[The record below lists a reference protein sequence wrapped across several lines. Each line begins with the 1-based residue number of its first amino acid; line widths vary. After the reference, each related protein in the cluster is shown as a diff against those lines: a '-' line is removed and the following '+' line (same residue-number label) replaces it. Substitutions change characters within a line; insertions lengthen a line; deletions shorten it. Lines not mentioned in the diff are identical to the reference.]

1 MSKPRTIG
9 AGRASMM
16 LAALMV
22 GLAASATA
30 FGQALVAD
38 PAHTITN
45 KFAWIAQYQQKYDQL
60 RRQIQQY
67 EAQIRDLEQ
76 KYVRGQAFKGGAGH
90 RETLA
95 ARGLNDFVVE
105 RCGNAS
111 DLPKAPKRIAEI
123 SQRQHHNCIAIVQT
137 ENTRYNV
144 MVKVLAR
151 LADRDREM
159 DEIRRQ
165 AEEVPEDQPGA
176 LDRVD
181 NNIAQFEAR
190 LASDVQNAG
199 TLLGAYDAALQALHT
214 EQVWLGQAAFSDDA
228 ARKGGISGLLDTAV
242 QTGVLK
248 AALGAARSRNR

>member
-1 MSKPRTIG
+1 MSKERMRRQVRLSTR
-9 AGRASMM
+9 AGV
-16 LAALMV
+16 LAMGITVSSL
-22 GLAASATA
+22 S
-30 FGQALVAD
+30 FGQAVVTD

-67 EAQIRDLEQ
+67 ETQLRELEQ
-76 KYVRGQAFKGGAGH
+76 KYVRGQAFKGGAGY

-95 ARGLNDFVVE
+95 ERGLNDFVDE
-105 RCGNAS
+105 RCGSVAS
-111 DLPKAPKRIAEI
+111 LPRAPARIAEI
-123 SQRQHHNCIAIVQT
+123 SRRQLQNCMAIVQT

-144 MVKVLAR
+144 MVKILNR
-151 LADRDREM
+151 LSERDREM

-165 AEEVPEDQPGA
+165 AENVPEDQPGA

-181 NNIAQFEAR
+181 NNIAQLEAR
-190 LASDVQNAG
+190 LTTDVQNAS

-228 ARKGGISGLLDTAV
+228 ARKGGIAGLMDTAV
-242 QTGVLK
+242 QYGTLK
-248 AALGAARSRNR
+248 AALGVARRRDR

>member
-1 MSKPRTIG
+1 GHSIACSVRNQGGIEMSK
-9 AGRASMM
+9 AGIKGRGGVPAR

-22 GLAASATA
+22 GLMVSVTAS
-30 FGQALVAD
+30 GAD
-38 PAHTITN
+38 VVTDPIHTITN

-67 EAQIRDLEQ
+67 ETQVRDLEQ

-105 RCGNAS
+105 RCGNGSA
-111 DLPKAPKRIAEI
+111 LPKAPQRIAEI
-123 SQRQHHNCIAIVQT
+123 SQRQHYNCIAIVQT

-165 AEEVPEDQPGA
+165 AENVPEDQPGA

-199 TLLGAYDAALQALHT
+199 TLLGAYDAALQSLHT
-214 EQVWLGQAAFSDDA
+214 EQVWLGQAAFS
-228 ARKGGISGLLDTAV
+228 
-242 QTGVLK
+242 
-248 AALGAARSRNR
+248 

>member
-1 MSKPRTIG
+1 MNKARMACGGRVAMTLG
-9 AGRASMM
+9 VFMAG
-16 LAALMV
+16 LT
-22 GLAASATA
+22 ASAAA
-30 FGQALVAD
+30 FGVDVVTD
-38 PAHTITN
+38 PMHTITN
-45 KFAWIAQYQQKYDQL
+45 KIAWIAQYQQKYDEL

-67 EAQIRDLEQ
+67 ETQIRDLEQ

-90 RETLA
+90 RETLTE
-95 ARGLNDFVVE
+95 RGLNDHVVE
-105 RCGNAS
+105 RCGAAS
-111 DLPKAPKRIAEI
+111 DLPKAPQRIAEI

-165 AEEVPEDQPGA
+165 AEEVPENQPGA

-228 ARKGGISGLLDTAV
+228 ARKGGISGLLDTTIQYGA
-242 QTGVLK
+242 LK
-248 AALGAARSRNR
+248 AALGVARSRER

>member
-1 MSKPRTIG
+1 MRKARS
-9 AGRASMM
+9 GRD
-16 LAALMV
+16 
-22 GLAASATA
+22 
-30 FGQALVAD
+30 GQALVVLAVLAAGLAAPATALGVDVVTD
-38 PAHTITN
+38 PVHTITN

-67 EAQIRDLEQ
+67 ETQIRDLEQ
-76 KYVRGQAFKGGAGH
+76 KYVRGQAFKGGVGY
-90 RETLA
+90 RETLSE
-95 ARGLNDFVVE
+95 RSLNDFVVE
-105 RCGNAS
+105 RCGNGTA
-111 DLPKAPKRIAEI
+111 LPKAPRRIAEI
-123 SQRQHHNCIAIVQT
+123 SQRQHYNCIAIVQT

-165 AEEVPEDQPGA
+165 AENVPEDQPGA

-248 AALGAARSRNR
+248 AALGGARSRDR